1 TAPTFGPVSRWISA
15 LKAKF
20 NIPVIAG
27 GALLKLYPAEV
38 MTHPGIDY
46 AIIGSGLETLRYFLE
61 EFEHG
66 KKFRRIPGLCF
77 REGEQ
82 TVINQPDPAVENLDD
97 MPFPARDLFP
107 NRKYHSPF
115 SERLNF
121 TPFLTSRGC
130 VFRCVYCCLPGPL
143 KLRKTD
149 AVLAELE
156 ECYYRF
162 GIRDL
167 DMYDTVFTADK
178 ERTLEICS
186 RIRAKRLKISWMART
201 HINLVDEELLKE
213 MKAAG
218 CRMLMY
224 GIESVDGRIL
234 KNLGRQ
240 IVTPDQI
247 REKVR
252 MTKKAGISAFGF
264 FMLGCPG
271 ETQETILRTTETS
284 RSLGLDFAQF
294 TRLTPIGGTPLYE
307 KYKVTHKHDFWSA
320 VVREGFS
327 SQSLAP
333 LETTLSNEEI
343 LRFVRQATIRFYF
356 RPFQIG
362 RIISGVRTFR
372 QLINFVRA
380 GGNILFSFLF
390 RKTR

>member
-1 TAPTFGPVSRWISA
+1 
-15 LKAKF
+15 
-20 NIPVIAG
+20 
-27 GALLKLYPAEV
+27 
-38 MTHPGIDY
+38 
-46 AIIGSGLETLRYFLE
+46 
-61 EFEHG
+61 
-66 KKFRRIPGLCF
+66 
-77 REGEQ
+77 
-82 TVINQPDPAVENLDD
+82 
-97 MPFPARDLFP
+97 
-107 NRKYHSPF
+107 
-115 SERLNF
+115 
-121 TPFLTSRGC
+121 
-130 VFRCVYCCLPGPL
+130 
-143 KLRKTD
+143 
-149 AVLAELE
+149 
-156 ECYYRF
+156 
-162 GIRDL
+162 
-167 DMYDTVFTADK
+167 
-178 ERTLEICS
+178 
-186 RIRAKRLKISWMART
+186 MART

-240 IVTPDQI
+240 IVTADQI

-271 ETQETILRTTETS
+271 ETQETIRKTTETS

-307 KYKVTHKHDFWSA
+307 KYKATHKHDFWSV